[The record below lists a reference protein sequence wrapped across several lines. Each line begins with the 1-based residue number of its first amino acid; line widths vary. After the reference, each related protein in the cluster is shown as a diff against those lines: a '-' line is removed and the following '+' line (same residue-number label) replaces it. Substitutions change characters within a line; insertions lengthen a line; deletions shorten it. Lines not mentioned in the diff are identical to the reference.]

1 MRSRL
6 VLVSL
11 VLTAMPLAAQTDEI
25 PSGLAAVE
33 TNRSR
38 TCVGVLARVDAVNE
52 ALEPH
57 ALRSQRL
64 QVIAQAIALEDRSA
78 AEPFDASD
86 PVEQR
91 VREWFEADAALAQ
104 RFVNTQD
111 PNVTAERAAVR
122 ENIKTVVTDAVQEVQ
137 EQANEILQ
145 ANADL
150 PAAAAPC
157 DGAIFVRAAVLEACE
172 TQDGPVCAQA
182 ALPASEVRGFRFV
195 DDPET
200 MWDIQELRPW
210 TNPTPLRPG
219 PTGELDGART
229 VGFARIGNVVLSVA
243 FSPLIRDRAELS
255 ADELASFQ
263 SVNDSLGLD
272 SSHPDLVF
280 TPALGVRAALPRPL
294 AGEDRYVLHFGA
306 PDAPEV
312 LWSGPAA
319 TGAPLEATVP
329 LSATHASRLRNGEAI
344 SLTALSGGAEGTAT
358 EAAFTIQMSNVSQAP
373 AVDALL
379 RYMGNGL
386 SADLTALLEPRGGE

>member
-1 MRSRL
+1 VRSRL
-6 VLVSL
+6 LVLSL
-11 VLTAMPLAAQTDEI
+11 VLAATPLAAQSDAV

-33 TNRSR
+33 THRSA
-38 TCVGVLARVDAVNE
+38 TCVGVLARVEGVNE
-52 ALEPH
+52 QLEPH

-64 QVIAQAIALEDRSA
+64 RALAQAIALEDRSSV
-78 AEPFDASD
+78 EPLDASD
-86 PVEQR
+86 PVERR
-91 VREWFEADAALAQ
+91 VQEWFEADAALAQ

-111 PNVTAERAAVR
+111 ANITTERAAVR
-122 ENIKTVVTDAVQEVQ
+122 ENIKVAVTNAVQEVQ
-137 EQANEILQ
+137 QRADEILQ

-150 PAAAAPC
+150 PAAAALC
-157 DGAIFVRAAVLEACE
+157 EGAIFVRSAVLEACE
-172 TQDGPVCAQA
+172 TQGGPMCAQA

-200 MWDIQELRPW
+200 LWDIQELRPW
-210 TNPTPLRPG
+210 TSPTPLRPS
-219 PTGELDGART
+219 PTGQLDGART

-263 SVNDSLGLD
+263 SVNDSLGID
-272 SSHPDLVF
+272 SSHPDLAF

-312 LWSGPAA
+312 LWSGAAA

-329 LSATHASRLRNGEAI
+329 LGAAHAARLRSGETI
-344 SLTALSGGAEGTAT
+344 SLTALSGGAQGTPAEAT
-358 EAAFTIQMSNVSQAP
+358 FTIPMSNVSQSS

-379 RYMGNGL
+379 RYMGSSL
-386 SADLTALLEPRGGE
+386 STDLAVLLQPRGGE